1 MKIRKGKWIIVH
13 PTDCFTLVPV
23 YQCSECNHIE
33 SGYLT
38 TEACT
43 KCGSINT
50 IDKIDWREI
59 SLFASNFEQAD
70 K

>member
-1 MKIRKGKWIIVH
+1 MNKGKWIIVH
-13 PTDCFTLVPV
+13 PTDCFTMVPV
-23 YQCSECNHIE
+23 YQCSNCKYLE

-43 KCGSINT
+43 NCGSVNT
-50 IDKIDWREI
+50 VDKTDYKEI
-59 SLFASNFEQAD
+59 AILTNFFEQIE